1 MKKVLISAAIAM
13 LGSAASAAQPPL
25 IVTNA
30 PFKVVSYSD
39 LNLSSKSGQDRL
51 ASRIRSAAR
60 DICLENNIEQVKFTA
75 ARRHCYNKAV
85 NNGLSQMNEA
95 VAARASG
102 TTLAAATLVV
112 RGE

>member
-13 LGSAASAAQPPL
+13 LGSASAAQPPL

-30 PFKVVSYSD
+30 PFKVVSYGD
-39 LNLSSKSGQDRL
+39 LNLSSQSGQDRL
-51 ASRIRSAAR
+51 ASCIRSAAR

>member
-1 MKKVLISAAIAM
+1 MKKILVSAAIAM
-13 LGSAASAAQPPL
+13 LGSASAAQPPL
-25 IVTNA
+25 VVTNA
-30 PFKVVSYSD
+30 PFKVVSYGD
-39 LNLSSKSGQDRL
+39 LNLSSQSGQDRL

-60 DICLENNIEQVKFTA
+60 DICLENNIEQVKFAA

>member
-13 LGSAASAAQPPL
+13 LGSASAAQPPL

-51 ASRIRSAAR
+51 TSRIRSAAR
-60 DICLENNIEQVKFTA
+60 DICLANNIEEVKVTA
-75 ARRHCYNKAV
+75 ARHHCFNTAV
-85 NNGLSQMNEA
+85 RGGLSQMNEA
-95 VAARASG
+95 IAARASG
-102 TTLAAATLVV
+102 TTLATATLVV

>member
-1 MKKVLISAAIAM
+1 MKKVLISAIIAM
-13 LGSAASAAQPPL
+13 LGSASAAQPPL

-30 PFKVVSYSD
+30 PFKVVSYGD
-39 LNLSSKSGQDRL
+39 LNLSSQSGQDRL

-85 NNGLSQMNEA
+85 DNGLSQMNEA

>member
-1 MKKVLISAAIAM
+1 MKKILVSAAIAM
-13 LGSAASAAQPPL
+13 LGSASAAQPPL
-25 IVTNA
+25 VVTNA
-30 PFKVVSYSD
+30 PFKVVSYGD
-39 LNLSSKSGQDRL
+39 LNLSSQSGQDRL